1 MASVCMRACVVA
13 KIVLLVY
20 AYLVKSCLGEKCT
33 YFPFTVCD
41 ICIQWKKKTLCVL
54 SLHRAF
60 RVLTVHFLQGRIQP
74 LLNPLYN
81 FFDMNTEELKVV

>member
-41 ICIQWKKKTLCVL
+41 ICIQWKKTLCVL

-60 RVLTVHFLQGRIQP
+60 RVLTVHFLQERIQRWVWRGS
-74 LLNPLYN
+74 NP
-81 FFDMNTEELKVV
+81 F

>member
-41 ICIQWKKKTLCVL
+41 ICIQWKKKNVMCVITSSCL
-54 SLHRAF
+54 
-60 RVLTVHFLQGRIQP
+60 
-74 LLNPLYN
+74 
-81 FFDMNTEELKVV
+81 